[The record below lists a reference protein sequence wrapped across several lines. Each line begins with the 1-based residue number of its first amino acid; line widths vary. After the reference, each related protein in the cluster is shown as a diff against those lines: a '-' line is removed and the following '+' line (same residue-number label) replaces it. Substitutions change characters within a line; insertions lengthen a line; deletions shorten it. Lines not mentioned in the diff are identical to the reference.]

1 MGGAGNAPAPS
12 KLAPR
17 SRETVRASLSW
28 ATIPT
33 VRHAFVVV
41 FLCFGLAVA
50 ASPASAQTDE
60 ELAAARASFRR
71 GVQLTERG
79 RWDEAVARFR
89 EVMAVRATGA
99 VRYNLALA
107 LAHTEGG
114 DLEAAELLDQVLAD
128 PELDEAT
135 RGQAT
140 TLLAEVEP
148 RLGRLTIRVRGAAD
162 DATVLL
168 DGAPIAADRLASA
181 LRVAPRGYTLV
192 LRRGAEDV
200 VERSVTVEAGG
211 AEEVTLAAPAPVV
224 PEVALEADEPAA
236 AGEDLAS
243 QWWLW
248 TIVAGGVVLIGT
260 GVVIGVVVAEDGS
273 VQPVAGNLD
282 PGVLMV
288 Q

>member
-1 MGGAGNAPAPS
+1 MRGAF
-12 KLAPR
+12 
-17 SRETVRASLSW
+17 
-28 ATIPT
+28 
-33 VRHAFVVV
+33 FVVC
-41 FLCFGLAVA
+41 LCCGLAGA

-89 EVMAVRATGA
+89 EVMSVRATGA

-162 DATVLL
+162 GTVLL

-181 LRVAPRGYTLV
+181 LRVAPRGYTVV
-192 LRRGAEDV
+192 LRRGAEDL

-224 PEVALEADEPAA
+224 PEVALEPDEPAA

>member
-1 MGGAGNAPAPS
+1 MRDA
-12 KLAPR
+12 L
-17 SRETVRASLSW
+17 
-28 ATIPT
+28 
-33 VRHAFVVV
+33 VVV
-41 FLCFGLAVA
+41 FLCCGLAVA

-148 RLGRLTIRVRGAAD
+148 RLGRLTIRVRDAAD

>member
-1 MGGAGNAPAPS
+1 MRGV
-12 KLAPR
+12 L
-17 SRETVRASLSW
+17 VVLLS
-28 ATIPT
+28 
-33 VRHAFVVV
+33 
-41 FLCFGLAVA
+41 CGLVVA
-50 ASPASAQTDE
+50 ASHASAQTDE
-60 ELAAARASFRR
+60 ELAAARTAFRR

-89 EVMAVRATGA
+89 EVMAVRATSA

-128 PELDEAT
+128 PELDETT
-135 RGQAT
+135 RAQAT

-148 RLGRLTIRVRGAAD
+148 RLGRLTIRVRGAD

-181 LRVAPRGYTLV
+181 LRVAPRGYVVV
-192 LRRGAEDV
+192 LRRGAEDL

-211 AEEVTLAAPAPVV
+211 AEEVTLAVRVPV
-224 PEVALEADEPAA
+224 PEVALEAEEPSAA
-236 AGEDLAS
+236 AGGEDLAS

-248 TIVAGGVVLIGT
+248 TIVAGGVVVIGT
-260 GVVIGVVVAEDGS
+260 GVVIGVVVADDGS